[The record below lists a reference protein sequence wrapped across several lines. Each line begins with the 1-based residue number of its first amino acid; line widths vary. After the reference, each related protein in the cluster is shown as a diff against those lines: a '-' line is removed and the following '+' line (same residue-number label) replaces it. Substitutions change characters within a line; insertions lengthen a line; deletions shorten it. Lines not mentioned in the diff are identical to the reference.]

1 VITVV
6 GLGPGDL
13 DRAPGPVLSFL
24 LDPKREV
31 IARTAEHPAA
41 RRLAELRPVAFCD
54 DLYET
59 APSFERVYDAIAD
72 RVIAAAARGP
82 VVYATPGSPFVGE
95 FAVRLLLDSGADV
108 EVVAGESFVDAALR
122 EVGYDPL
129 DRGLQILN
137 GHDLPDPLVL
147 DKPTII
153 AHLDRAEILAD
164 VCAAVGR
171 VVADGERVTVLAD
184 LGAAGARV
192 IASPVDEVDASLA
205 GQRTSLFIDA
215 EPGGLIG
222 AVKAA
227 RALSGRRPRVREG
240 LRTILM
246 EESRR
251 LTAAIERLETGDEPD
266 WAGHAEV
273 EEALGD
279 VLGQVLAHAA
289 AARGAGAFDIDDA
302 AEVLRRKLARSPR
315 GGSGRGSRRGS
326 RPQSP
331 EELGA
336 GGSLVGGADA
346 KGAMRR

>member
-1 VITVV
+1 MITVV

-13 DRAPGPVLSFL
+13 DRAPAPVTSLL
-24 LDPKREV
+24 LDPQTTV

-41 RRLAELRPVAFCD
+41 RQLAERRTVAFCD

-59 APSFERVYDAIAD
+59 APSFERVYAAIAD
-72 RVIAAAARGP
+72 RVIAAAADGP

-95 FAVRLLLDSGADV
+95 FAVRLLLDSGAEV
-108 EVVAGESFVDAALR
+108 EVMAGVSFVDTALR

-171 VVADGERVTVLAD
+171 VVADGAEVTLLAG
-184 LGAAGARV
+184 LGATGARV
-192 IASPVDEVDASLA
+192 ITSPVDEVDASLA
-205 GQRTSLFIDA
+205 GQRTSLFVDA

-227 RALSGRRPRVREG
+227 RALSGRRPRSRED
-240 LRTILM
+240 LKAILM
-246 EESRR
+246 EESRE
-251 LTAAIERLETGDEPD
+251 LAAAIERLETGDEPD

-273 EEALGD
+273 EDAVGD

-289 AARGAGAFDIDDA
+289 AARRAGAFDIDDA
-302 AEVLRRKLARSPR
+302 AEVLRRKLADRPR
-315 GGSGRGSRRGS
+315 DGAGGGSG
-326 RPQSP
+326 PQCQ
-331 EELGA
+331 EEAGA
-336 GGSLVGGADA
+336 GVSLGEGAEA
-346 KGAMRR
+346 KGAARR